1 MDQKQQMEQR
11 LVEKAMKDEQFREQ
25 LRVSPKETIEAEL
38 GIKLPQAL
46 NIHVLEE
53 KPDSVFLILPN
64 TSTNLSDGEL
74 SEAELES
81 VSGGW
86 SGDTECGTCDGCPM

>member
-1 MDQKQQMEQR
+1 MDQKQQIEQR

-53 KPDSVFLILPN
+53 KPDSVFLVLPAD
-64 TSTNLSDGEL
+64 SPNLAEDEL
-74 SEAELES
+74 SEAELEG
-81 VSGGW
+81 VAGGW